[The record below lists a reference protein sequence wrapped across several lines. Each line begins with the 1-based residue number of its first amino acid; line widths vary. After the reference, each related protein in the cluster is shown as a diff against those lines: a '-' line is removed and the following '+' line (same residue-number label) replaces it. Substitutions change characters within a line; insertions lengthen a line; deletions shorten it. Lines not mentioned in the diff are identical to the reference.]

1 MSTDQSF
8 TRAKNTGKDRVRV
21 HPRGIVN
28 VGEGEFDF
36 KEEILRSGRV
46 ESRGYFQEPMK
57 PEKRRERKEKLWL
70 LGGFSSVGERGE
82 VRETRETE
90 FIIKKEG
97 VRRVEED
104 IRIGFVSRSFSFT
117 VIDAL
122 TEIARQQ
129 WKTAICI
136 AITCTAKARR
146 REKKRMNGRSV
157 FILVISC
164 SLYAIFAI
172 LCEFFSF
179 SSSSIIVGKIA
190 GQR

>member
-46 ESRGYFQEPMK
+46 ESRGYFQEAMK

-97 VRRVEED
+97 VEED

-164 SLYAIFAI
+164 SLCAIFAT
-172 LCEFFSF
+172 CAKFSPF
-179 SSSSIIVGKIA
+179 
-190 GQR
+190 QRHR

>member
-21 HPRGIVN
+21 HPRGILN

-70 LGGFSSVGERGE
+70 LGGFSSVGEREE

-164 SLYAIFAI
+164 SLYAIFAT
-172 LCEFFSF
+172 CANFSPF
-179 SSSSIIVGKIA
+179 
-190 GQR
+190 QRHR

>member
-46 ESRGYFQEPMK
+46 KSRGYFQEAMK

-70 LGGFSSVGERGE
+70 LGSFSSVGEREE

-104 IRIGFVSRSFSFT
+104 IRIGFVSRSFSFMSSMLLQKLLANNGKLQFASRLP
-117 VIDAL
+117 V
-122 TEIARQQ
+122 RQKQ
-129 WKTAICI
+129 GEEK
-136 AITCTAKARR
+136 R
-146 REKKRMNGRSV
+146 RE
-157 FILVISC
+157 
-164 SLYAIFAI
+164 
-172 LCEFFSF
+172 
-179 SSSSIIVGKIA
+179 
-190 GQR
+190 

>member
-70 LGGFSSVGERGE
+70 LGGFSSDGERGE
-82 VRETRETE
+82 KSQVRETRKTE

-164 SLYAIFAI
+164 SLYAIFAT
-172 LCEFFSF
+172 CANFSPF
-179 SSSSIIVGKIA
+179 HLH
-190 GQR
+190 R